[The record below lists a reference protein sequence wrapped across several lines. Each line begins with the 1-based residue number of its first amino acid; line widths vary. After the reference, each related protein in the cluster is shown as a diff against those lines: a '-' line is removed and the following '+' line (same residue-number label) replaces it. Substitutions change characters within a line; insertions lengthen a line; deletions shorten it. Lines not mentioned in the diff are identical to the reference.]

1 MIEVGRRDDEL
12 KKKKVVHKSSKYTHP
27 EMNGL
32 DCSAVLTRVT
42 CLLNLLTGSFSLP
55 LIHEM

>member
-1 MIEVGRRDDEL
+1 MGRRDDEL